1 MKKRFGVLRTIANV
15 LKVLGVVIAALSLLG
30 ALVTIVMSFAGGQIW
45 SMIGYDADSGFYIG
59 IVMALAEIEFGALYA
74 LILYGYGEL
83 ILLLLS
89 LEENTHKTAILMD
102 KMAKEKKE

>member
-15 LKVLGVVIAALSLLG
+15 LKVLGVVVGALALLG
-30 ALVTIVMSFAGGQIW
+30 ALITFVLSFAGGQIW
-45 SMIGYDADSGFYIG
+45 SMFGYDANSGFYVG
-59 IVMALAEIEFGALYA
+59 IMMALAEIVFGALYA
-74 LILYGYGEL
+74 LLLYGYGEL

-102 KMAKEKKE
+102 KMAKK